1 MPGVPVLA
9 VGWGA
14 LGVSLSGPPLSF
26 SMVLHPLG
34 SLASVS
40 SHSGWCLKVQ
50 IWKLQS
56 LLREKPES
64 HIASLL
70 LHSLGQKKAKRQP
83 RLQER
88 GDGAACAHR
97 EGRTI
102 YCRM

>member
-70 LHSLGQKKAKRQP
+70 LTDPSDS
-83 RLQER
+83 R
-88 GDGAACAHR
+88 GGDMDGGKYWCSQLF
-97 EGRTI
+97 
-102 YCRM
+102 